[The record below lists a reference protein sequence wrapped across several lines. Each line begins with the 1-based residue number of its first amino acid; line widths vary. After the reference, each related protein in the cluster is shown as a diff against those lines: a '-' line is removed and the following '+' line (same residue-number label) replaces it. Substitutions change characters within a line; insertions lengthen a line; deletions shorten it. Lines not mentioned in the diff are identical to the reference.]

1 VLRRFDAEF
10 ESVSRRLLL
19 RRIGLPGA
27 LAQRL
32 LARRRGLVERF
43 RRAHAYFERA
53 RSARGSQMV
62 PDGLSWNAVYSS
74 RDLLRELPCR
84 YRAAAVPI
92 PAEELLAIAASSY
105 ASRADRILTPQR
117 RRMAGELQ
125 RAYLALLAAAAR
137 AGRLPLATLLDRVAR
152 RSAVINRGD
161 RITGDAVEYA
171 AARLIRSRRSLGQD
185 ALHAVIEGLVGH
197 QDRRVSAARNGSAPR
212 PESPAAQR
220 VLGALLEVVSEYR
233 HGL

>member
-1 VLRRFDAEF
+1 MLRRFDAEF

-27 LAQRL
+27 VAEQL
-32 LARRRGLVERF
+32 LRRRRGLVERF

-53 RSARGSQMV
+53 RSARGPQIV

-92 PAEELLAIAASSY
+92 AAEELLAIAASSY
-105 ASRADRILTPQR
+105 ASRADRTLTPQR

-125 RAYLALLAAAAR
+125 RAYLALLTAAAR
-137 AGRLPLATLLDRVAR
+137 AAHLPLASLLDRVAR
-152 RSAVINRGD
+152 RSAVINRFD

-171 AARLIRSRRSLGQD
+171 AARLIRSRRSLGHD
-185 ALHAVIEGLVGH
+185 ALQAVIDGFVDH
-197 QDRRVSAARNGSAPR
+197 QDRRVPPNGIATAPG

-220 VLGALLEVVSEYR
+220 LLGALLGVVAEYR